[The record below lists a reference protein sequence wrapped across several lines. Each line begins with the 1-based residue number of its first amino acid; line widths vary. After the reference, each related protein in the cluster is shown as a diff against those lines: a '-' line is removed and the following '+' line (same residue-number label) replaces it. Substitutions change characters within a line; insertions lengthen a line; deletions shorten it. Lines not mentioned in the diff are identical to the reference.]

1 MSIIISQKQAN
12 NIKENINILNFPKDS
27 SFFFKL
33 TNLYSSLKNF
43 PNLNDLNITK
53 VDIDTIK
60 KEIEISDSLDNKSP
74 NTALIDVLKI
84 FSDRLNNMKEIDES
98 KSEKAIKIKEIID
111 NYNGKKRLTLKM
123 IGIEYYKQYAQKI
136 SNMTI
141 SRIMKNKLKMRYRKT
156 VLKNQK
162 LCEENYILKIWERR

>member
-141 SRIMKNKLKMRYRKT
+141 SRIMKNKLKMR
-156 VLKNQK
+156 
-162 LCEENYILKIWERR
+162 